1 MPDISAQAQYRC
13 VSHAFLP
20 DNPDALPLEAR
31 SQRPVCEQLRSG
43 PAQDGRR
50 GIEQSIQMDE
60 IRGPALKAAPPR
72 KYHAQI
78 PS

>member
-13 VSHAFLP
+13 VSH
-20 DNPDALPLEAR
+20 ALPLEAR